1 MDIAPDFR
9 TAKRHGHRKYRGDPC
24 RDCGN
29 ETRYVTSK
37 SCVDCARARVRE
49 RRQAAKA
56 ARGDA

>member
-1 MDIAPDFR
+1 MDFR

-37 SCVDCARARVRE
+37 SCVDCARARVRK